1 MIEKEGEN
9 VLKGEIQSGLWS
21 LRKGWDEWIVR
32 EGGRTLDFRDCGD
45 HRKQIKCIPVAFP
58 PQRLL

>member
-32 EGGRTLDFRDCGD
+32 EGGRTLD